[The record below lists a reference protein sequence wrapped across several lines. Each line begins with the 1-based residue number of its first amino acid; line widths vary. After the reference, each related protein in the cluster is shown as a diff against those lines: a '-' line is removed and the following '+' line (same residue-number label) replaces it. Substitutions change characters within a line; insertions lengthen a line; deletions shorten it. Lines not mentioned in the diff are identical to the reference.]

1 MQRMEGARGA
11 RCHDSQ
17 STLILASCC
26 LFGAVISTA
35 KQSHPIPYTTELLD
49 RLISRGG
56 QFFHLYQKLSLSQK
70 KEAKIKQVKKNRN
83 ELIKHI

>member
-56 QFFHLYQKLSLSQK
+56 QFFHLY
-70 KEAKIKQVKKNRN
+70 
-83 ELIKHI
+83 